1 MWNEYR
7 EDAPHFILSPI
18 SESDIVLDRF
28 YFRTLKGFYIFGWR
42 RMILSNGGNLM
53 NDAGACH

>member
-1 MWNEYR
+1 MFR
-7 EDAPHFILSPI
+7 IIRVPSSAPKRVSEAENHI
-18 SESDIVLDRF
+18 SF
-28 YFRTLKGFYIFGWR
+28 YFRTFKGFYIFGWR